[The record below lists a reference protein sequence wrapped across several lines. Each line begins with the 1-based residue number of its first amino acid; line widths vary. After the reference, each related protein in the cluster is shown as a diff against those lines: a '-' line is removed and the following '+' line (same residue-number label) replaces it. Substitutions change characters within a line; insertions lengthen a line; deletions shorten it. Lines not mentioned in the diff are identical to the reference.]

1 MKFFNNKLSRINL
14 LILVGILTYLYTNM
28 SNSDGYGAA
37 IAKASPSVINIS
49 SKKNIDTRSFNGR
62 LPNDLM
68 GSGIIISND
77 GYIITNLHVIEG
89 TRSIE
94 VELDDGQVYTAS
106 LIGFDERSDLAVIK
120 ITPIDT
126 LQPIEV
132 SNSSSVQ
139 IGDQVIAI
147 GNAFGLG
154 KTFTSGIISATGRD
168 YGNPYLELIQTD
180 AAINPGNSG
189 GALINHKGNLIG
201 MNTKIFSQTGSYA
214 GIGFALPANKMIEVA
229 SEIIQYGSV
238 KRSWIGDF
246 RVKVKRFLLNNNPTY
261 GLEILELRNYGP
273 LFNSGKIKPGAII
286 LSINN
291 ESPTWENLTGALK
304 NSFPGDEI
312 DFQILQNSNLKD
324 YKVVTEA
331 IPAQWVTHLSRWD
344 LVFLKTKQYPPLHHL
359 LESFQSLLLTCIHML
374 R

>member
-1 MKFFNNKLSRINL
+1 MRFFKNKLSRINF

-28 SNSDGYGAA
+28 SNDNGYVEA
-37 IAKASPSVINIS
+37 ISKASPSVINIS
-49 SKKNIDTRSFNGR
+49 SVKNIEKMLFDGSSKN
-62 LPNDLM
+62 NVM

-77 GYIITNLHVIEG
+77 GYIITNMHVIEG
-89 TRSIE
+89 KRAIN
-94 VELDDGQVYTAS
+94 VELDDGQVYQAS

-120 ITPIDT
+120 IVPSNLLT
-126 LQPIEV
+126 PIEV

-201 MNTKIFSQTGSYA
+201 MNTKIFSKTGSYA

-238 KRSWIGDF
+238 KQSWIGDF
-246 RVKVKRFLLNNNPTY
+246 RVKAKRFILNGKPTF

-273 LFNSGKIKPGAII
+273 LFNIGKIKAGAII

-312 DFQILQNSNLKD
+312 DFQILQNSNVRD
-324 YKVVTEA
+324 YKITTEA
-331 IPAQWVTHLSRWD
+331 IPA
-344 LVFLKTKQYPPLHHL
+344 P
-359 LESFQSLLLTCIHML
+359 
-374 R
+374 

>member
-1 MKFFNNKLSRINL
+1 
-14 LILVGILTYLYTNM
+14 M
-28 SNSDGYGAA
+28 SNSDGYVEA

-49 SKKNIDTRSFNGR
+49 IKKNIETRSFDRGQ
-62 LPNDLM
+62 LNDLV
-68 GSGIIISND
+68 GSGIIISDD
-77 GYIITNLHVIEG
+77 GYVITNLHVIEG
-89 TRSIE
+89 ARIIE
-94 VELDDGQVYTAS
+94 VELDDGQVYPAS

-120 ITPIDT
+120 IIPMDV
-126 LQPIEV
+126 LKPIEV

-139 IGDQVIAI
+139 VGDQVIAI

-246 RVKVKRFLLNNNPTY
+246 RVKIKRFLLNNKPTY

-273 LFNSGKIKPGAII
+273 LFNSGDIKPGAII
-286 LSINN
+286 LSVNN
-291 ESPTWENLTGALK
+291 QLPTWENLTGALK

-312 DFQILQNSNLKD
+312 SFQILQNSNVKD
-324 YKVVTEA
+324 YKVITEA
-331 IPAQWVTHLSRWD
+331 IPI
-344 LVFLKTKQYPPLHHL
+344 K
-359 LESFQSLLLTCIHML
+359 
-374 R
+374 

>member
-1 MKFFNNKLSRINL
+1 MRFLNNKLSRINF
-14 LILVGILTYLYTNM
+14 LILIGILTYLLTNM
-28 SNSDGYGAA
+28 SDGNSFEKG
-37 IAKASPSVINIS
+37 ISKASQSVVNVS
-49 SKKNIDTRSFNGR
+49 SKIKIESRLFNQKNSQDKV
-62 LPNDLM
+62 

-89 TRSIE
+89 NRYID
-94 VELDDGQVYTAS
+94 VELEDGQVYAAN
-106 LIGFDERSDLAVIK
+106 LIGFDHRSDLAVIK
-120 ITPIDT
+120 ITP
-126 LQPIEV
+126 LNPLKPIQV
-132 SNSSSVQ
+132 SNSSSVK

-168 YGNPYLELIQTD
+168 YGNPYLDLIQTD

-201 MNTKIFSQTGSYA
+201 INTKIFSKTGSYA
-214 GIGFALPANKMIEVA
+214 GIGFALPANKMIKVA

-246 RVKVKRFLLNNNPTY
+246 RVKLKRFIFENKVTF
-261 GLEILELRNYGP
+261 GLEILELKEYGP
-273 LFNSGKIKPGAII
+273 LFKKGKIQQGSII

-291 ESPTWENLTGALK
+291 KAPTWENLTSALN

-312 DFQILQNSNLKD
+312 NIQILDDSKLMNF
-324 YKVVTEA
+324 KVITEA
-331 IPAQWVTHLSRWD
+331 LPAQ
-344 LVFLKTKQYPPLHHL
+344 
-359 LESFQSLLLTCIHML
+359 
-374 R
+374 

>member
-1 MKFFNNKLSRINL
+1 MRFFNNKLSRINF
-14 LILVGILTYLYTNM
+14 LILLGILTYLYTNM
-28 SNSDGYGAA
+28 SNDNGYVEA
-37 IAKASPSVINIS
+37 ISKASPSVINIRS
-49 SKKNIDTRSFNGR
+49 AKNIETRLFDGA
-62 LPNDLM
+62 LENDVI

-77 GYIITNLHVIEG
+77 GYIITNMHVIEG
-89 TRSIE
+89 KRLIN
-94 VELDDGQVYTAS
+94 VELDDGQVYKAS

-120 ITPIDT
+120 IVPSDPLT
-126 LQPIEV
+126 PIEV

-201 MNTKIFSQTGSYA
+201 MNTKIFSKTGSYT

-229 SEIIQYGSV
+229 SEIIQFGSV

-246 RVKVKRFLLNNNPTY
+246 RVKAKRFLLNNELAY

-273 LFNSGKIKPGAII
+273 LFNSEKIKPGDII
-286 LSINN
+286 LSVNN

-312 DFQILQNSNLKD
+312 NFQILQDSEVNN
-324 YKVVTEA
+324 YIVFTEA
-331 IPAQWVTHLSRWD
+331 IPV
-344 LVFLKTKQYPPLHHL
+344 K
-359 LESFQSLLLTCIHML
+359 
-374 R
+374 

>member
-1 MKFFNNKLSRINL
+1 
-14 LILVGILTYLYTNM
+14 M
-28 SNSDGYGAA
+28 SNSDGYVGA

-49 SKKNIDTRSFNGR
+49 IKKNIETRSFDRGQ
-62 LPNDLM
+62 LNDLV
-68 GSGIIISND
+68 GSGIIISDD
-77 GYIITNLHVIEG
+77 GYVITNLHVIEG
-89 TRSIE
+89 ARIIE
-94 VELDDGQVYTAS
+94 VELDDGQVYPAS

-120 ITPIDT
+120 ITPMDV
-126 LQPIEV
+126 LKPIEV

-139 IGDQVIAI
+139 VGDQVIAI

-246 RVKVKRFLLNNNPTY
+246 RVKIKRFLLNNKPTY

-273 LFNSGKIKPGAII
+273 LFNSGKIQPGAII

-291 ESPTWENLTGALK
+291 QKPTWENLTGALK

-312 DFQILQNSNLKD
+312 SFQILQDSSVKD
-324 YKVVTEA
+324 YKVITEA
-331 IPAQWVTHLSRWD
+331 IPI
-344 LVFLKTKQYPPLHHL
+344 K
-359 LESFQSLLLTCIHML
+359 
-374 R
+374 

>member
-1 MKFFNNKLSRINL
+1 
-14 LILVGILTYLYTNM
+14 M
-28 SNSDGYGAA
+28 SNSDGYVGA

-49 SKKNIDTRSFNGR
+49 INKNIETRSFDRGQ
-62 LPNDLM
+62 LNDLV
-68 GSGIIISND
+68 GSGIIISDD
-77 GYIITNLHVIEG
+77 GYVITNLHVIEG
-89 TRSIE
+89 ARIIE
-94 VELDDGQVYTAS
+94 VELDDGQVYPAS

-120 ITPIDT
+120 ITPMDV
-126 LQPIEV
+126 LKPIEV

-139 IGDQVIAI
+139 VGDQVIAI

-246 RVKVKRFLLNNNPTY
+246 RVKIKRFLLNNKPAY

-273 LFNSGKIKPGAII
+273 LFNSGKIQPGAII

-291 ESPTWENLTGALK
+291 QTPTWENLTGALK

-312 DFQILQNSNLKD
+312 SFQILQNSNVKD
-324 YKVVTEA
+324 YKVITEA
-331 IPAQWVTHLSRWD
+331 IPI
-344 LVFLKTKQYPPLHHL
+344 K
-359 LESFQSLLLTCIHML
+359 
-374 R
+374 

>member
-1 MKFFNNKLSRINL
+1 MRFFNNKLSRINF
-14 LILVGILTYLYTNM
+14 LILIGILTYLYINM
-28 SNSDGYGAA
+28 SNSDGYVGA

-49 SKKNIDTRSFNGR
+49 IKKNIEARSFDRGQ
-62 LPNDLM
+62 LNDLV
-68 GSGIIISND
+68 GSGIIISDD
-77 GYIITNLHVIEG
+77 GYVITNLHVIEG
-89 TRSIE
+89 ARIIE
-94 VELDDGQVYTAS
+94 VELDDGQVYPAS

-120 ITPIDT
+120 ITPMDV
-126 LQPIEV
+126 LKPIEV

-139 IGDQVIAI
+139 VGDQVIAI

-246 RVKVKRFLLNNNPTY
+246 RVKIKRFLLNNKPAY

-273 LFNSGKIKPGAII
+273 LFNSGKIQPGAII
-286 LSINN
+286 LSVNN
-291 ESPTWENLTGALK
+291 QTPTWENLTGALK

-312 DFQILQNSNLKD
+312 SFQILQNSNVKD
-324 YKVVTEA
+324 YKVITEA
-331 IPAQWVTHLSRWD
+331 IPI
-344 LVFLKTKQYPPLHHL
+344 K
-359 LESFQSLLLTCIHML
+359 
-374 R
+374 

>member
-1 MKFFNNKLSRINL
+1 MRFFNNKLSRINF
-14 LILVGILTYLYTNM
+14 LILICILTYLYTNM
-28 SNSDGYGAA
+28 SNGNGYVEG
-37 IAKASPSVINIS
+37 ISKASPSVVNII
-49 SKKNIDTRSFNGR
+49 SKKNFEAR
-62 LPNDLM
+62 LFDNNSLNDVM

-77 GYIITNLHVIEG
+77 GYIITNLHVIQG
-89 TRSIE
+89 KRVID
-94 VELDDGQVYTAS
+94 VELDDGQVYSAS
-106 LIGFDERSDLAVIK
+106 LIGFDERSDLAVLK
-120 ITPIDT
+120 ISPIDA
-126 LQPIEV
+126 LKPIEV

-201 MNTKIFSQTGSYA
+201 MNTKIFSKTGSYA
-214 GIGFALPANKMIEVA
+214 GIGFALPANKMIQVA

-238 KRSWIGDF
+238 KRSWVGDF
-246 RVKVKRFLLNNNPTY
+246 RVKAKRFLLNNKPTY

-273 LFNSGKIKPGAII
+273 LFNNGKIKPGAII

-291 ESPTWENLTGALK
+291 ESPSWENLTSALK

-312 DFQILQNSNLKD
+312 NFQILQDSNLEE

-331 IPAQWVTHLSRWD
+331 IPTQ
-344 LVFLKTKQYPPLHHL
+344 
-359 LESFQSLLLTCIHML
+359 
-374 R
+374 

>member
-1 MKFFNNKLSRINL
+1 MRFFNNKLSRINF
-14 LILVGILTYLYTNM
+14 LILLGILTYLYTNM
-28 SNSDGYGAA
+28 SNDNGYVEA
-37 IAKASPSVINIS
+37 ISKASPSVINIS
-49 SKKNIDTRSFNGR
+49 SHKNVENR
-62 LPNDLM
+62 LFDGSPEKSVV
-68 GSGIIISND
+68 GSGIVISND
-77 GYIITNLHVIEG
+77 GYIITNMHVIEG
-89 TRSIE
+89 KRLIK
-94 VELDDGQVYTAS
+94 VELDDGQVYPAS

-120 ITPIDT
+120 IVPSDPLT
-126 LQPIEV
+126 PIEV

-201 MNTKIFSQTGSYA
+201 MNTKIFSKTGSYA

-246 RVKVKRFLLNNNPTY
+246 RVKTKRLILNSKPTF
-261 GLEILELRNYGP
+261 GLEILELRDYGP
-273 LFNSGKIKPGAII
+273 LFNIGKIKAGAII

-312 DFQILQNSNLKD
+312 DFQILQNSNVKD
-324 YKVVTEA
+324 YKVITQA
-331 IPAQWVTHLSRWD
+331 IPTQ
-344 LVFLKTKQYPPLHHL
+344 
-359 LESFQSLLLTCIHML
+359 
-374 R
+374 